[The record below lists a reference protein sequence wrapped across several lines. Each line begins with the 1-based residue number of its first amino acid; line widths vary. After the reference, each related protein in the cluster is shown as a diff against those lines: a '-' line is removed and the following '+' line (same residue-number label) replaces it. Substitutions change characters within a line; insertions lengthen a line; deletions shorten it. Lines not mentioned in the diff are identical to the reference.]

1 MPSGEQAWRRV
12 AEIGLAAALL
22 AMSVAVY
29 WSSLSLPPAM
39 LEPVGPAAFP
49 RVVASILGVLAA
61 IVLGSALLRR
71 ASAGTDTSEMESRRP
86 GLAVLTL
93 VLSIAYI
100 AAMEIELLGFRE
112 ATVLYLL
119 ALGAVLVGFDRR
131 RLIPIAVIAVVLGV
145 GAHWIF
151 TQLFYVDLP

>member
-39 LEPVGPAAFP
+39 LEPIGPAAFP
-49 RVVASILGVLAA
+49 RVVASILGALAL
-61 IVLGSALLRR
+61 IVLVGAVRRR
-71 ASAGTDTSEMESRRP
+71 ASAETDSSEVVIRRP

-93 VLSIAYI
+93 ILSIAYI
-100 AAMEIELLGFRE
+100 AAMEVGLLGFRE
-112 ATVLYLL
+112 ATAVYLV
-119 ALGAVLVGFDRR
+119 ALGMVLVGFDRR
-131 RLIPIAVIAVVLGV
+131 RLIPIAVIAIVLGI

-151 TQLFYVDLP
+151 TRLFYIDLP